1 MKTKLSLIMAFLSFS
16 LLNAQAVGDV
26 ITGGIVNFKITAIG
40 TTNEVEVSNDLD
52 IGGTVE
58 IPAQVEDG
66 GVTYDVT
73 AIGQSAFLKNTNITE
88 LILPSSVTHVKESGF
103 QECTALASAN
113 LEHLVQ
119 IDKRGFRQCVA
130 LVPTNTTFASLT
142 TTGPSPF
149 DRCNAFTTINIPVL
163 TNVDNFL
170 FTQCEGLTSV
180 TLSPSLTSIST
191 GMFDRTIALTSVTIP
206 SGVTSVEANA
216 FRGCTA
222 LTTINSLNTTPPT
235 VSASAFTNVDL
246 SVIALIVPSASQS
259 LYDNAS
265 IWEDFPDPS
274 SLSVD
279 NIEQDLDYNIYTN
292 SANDILTIKSENID
306 NAIVT
311 IYDISGKA
319 VLTYNITRQSS
330 EVSISSLTAGVYII
344 RIKTETAEFAKKFV
358 KE

>member
-1 MKTKLSLIMAFLSFS
+1 MAFLSFS

-26 ITGGIVNFKITAIG
+26 IKGGIVNFKITAIG

-52 IGGTVE
+52 IGGVVT
-58 IPAQVEDG
+58 IPAQVVDG

-73 AIGQSAFLKNTNITE
+73 AIGKSAFLKGVLTG
-88 LILPSSVTHVKESGF
+88 LVLPSSVTHIKESAF

-170 FTQCEGLTSV
+170 FTQCAGLTSV

-191 GMFDRTIALTSVTIP
+191 GMFDRTVALTTVTIP
-206 SGVTSVEANA
+206 SGVTSVGDNA

-235 VSASAFTNVDL
+235 VSANAFDLVDL
-246 SVIALIVPSASQS
+246 SVISLIVPSASQS
-259 LYDNAS
+259 LYDAAA

-279 NIEQDLDYNIYTN
+279 SIEQGLDYNIDVN
-292 SANDILTIKSENID
+292 SADDILTIESENID
-306 NAIVT
+306 NAVVS

-319 VLTYNITRQSS
+319 VLNYNITEGSS
-330 EVSISSLTAGVYII
+330 AVSISSLTTGVYII

-358 KE
+358 KQ